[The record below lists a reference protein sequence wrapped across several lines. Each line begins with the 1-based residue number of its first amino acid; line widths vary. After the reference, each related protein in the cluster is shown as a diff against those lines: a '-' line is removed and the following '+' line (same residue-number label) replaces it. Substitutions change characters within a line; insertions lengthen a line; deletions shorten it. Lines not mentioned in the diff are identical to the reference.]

1 MKESAKKSFKMPHLM
16 VIVFCLIFF
25 MSAMTYVI
33 PAGQFA
39 TDPQTGQ
46 LIGSEFHFLGHQTP
60 VSPWQAMLYIKD
72 GIVNSGTIIATLFVA
87 GGLTGVVLATK
98 SIDNLVDY
106 SIYRL
111 QDKGLDV
118 LIPLLTLV
126 FLLFGTFS
134 GGDYVIAMVPIG
146 LMIARKLRVDP
157 IVGFSVVIVAIVLG
171 GTSSPTNV
179 MLAQMVMEVPL
190 YSGFGMRLL
199 LNIPVYGIVIFYIWS
214 YAKKVAADPSRSAL
228 GFSGWQNELD
238 SADLAGASVKKVDLQ
253 SRDVLVTIVYFL
265 NPIVIVILTTEMGY
279 GQEVLSA
286 VMIITAFIV
295 GLIRRFSLDEI
306 CNLFA
311 KGCAG
316 MAFVSFIIGCA
327 NAMSLVMGNG
337 NILHTIVWALCLPL
351 QKLGPGM
358 AAIGIAL
365 VVTLINLIIP
375 SASAKVAILCPIIS
389 PMCDALNINRQI
401 GVSAF
406 KYGDSI
412 TNVISPVLGMLLGGL
427 EIAKIPYDK
436 YVKWVMPLVLTLLVY
451 SYATLYFMGVIGW
464 TGL

>member
-72 GIVNSGTIIATLFVA
+72 GIVNSGTIIATLFAA
-87 GGLTGVVLATK
+87 GGLTGVVLAAK

-228 GFSGWQNELD
+228 GLSGWQNELD

-279 GQEVLSA
+279 G
-286 VMIITAFIV
+286 
-295 GLIRRFSLDEI
+295 
-306 CNLFA
+306 
-311 KGCAG
+311 
-316 MAFVSFIIGCA
+316 
-327 NAMSLVMGNG
+327 
-337 NILHTIVWALCLPL
+337 
-351 QKLGPGM
+351 
-358 AAIGIAL
+358 
-365 VVTLINLIIP
+365 
-375 SASAKVAILCPIIS
+375 
-389 PMCDALNINRQI
+389 
-401 GVSAF
+401 
-406 KYGDSI
+406 
-412 TNVISPVLGMLLGGL
+412 
-427 EIAKIPYDK
+427 
-436 YVKWVMPLVLTLLVY
+436 
-451 SYATLYFMGVIGW
+451 
-464 TGL
+464 